1 MKITESVLTTFSNE
15 HLVFSLESKR
25 LIQMNSELPLLIG
38 DDIGK
43 DIKNYEDFKT
53 LIDSSLCDEYE
64 PVERSFTK
72 SGDQVFSYSIKR
84 NHQRI
89 HLNEVCWVNFQTATL
104 HVVFYVQNKMFF
116 ELSYSA
122 LVEIVHKTETP
133 TLLFNETFTEVL
145 AVNSAILPILNDQVS
160 NLVNGFSIQDF
171 FVDKTDFEKVLR
183 WKEAGEF
190 SMLTIESK
198 LLLGGEQG
206 AWFNLNLYRINPEDN
221 TTILVILQDI
231 NNQKSVELKLHRTNE
246 LLTRVVEVQGHFL
259 LKSPDENPYELLL
272 SNILNVID
280 AEIGFVG
287 KVTTG
292 ADGNKMLRIHAASDI
307 SDQSK
312 EAYDLYQKH
321 VKNDYLFRHLDNLFG
336 ACIVESKIILENDP
350 PSNPHTKGVKVPG
363 HPTVHNFLGVPI
375 LKGKEVIGLIGLG
388 NKEGGFSNE
397 DVLEL
402 SPFISTYSLIIEA
415 IKFEEEK
422 NQFEKESQVKA
433 KILSN
438 VADHSPD
445 LIVVMNSNKELEFIS
460 SSSSQFFD
468 NELDVK
474 EMESCI
480 KDLMDQTISPEYGIS
495 DGKYRST
502 LPLKYSKTEEYWVES
517 NVNLLNEEQEQ
528 KIIAVIRDVSI
539 QKDFENRL
547 IKSLEKERQFSE
559 FVYDF
564 INVISHEFK
573 TPLATILSSMEL
585 TKYYIDQMGV
595 MDATTKLKR
604 HCSKVEL
611 ELESL
616 YKLVNQSLD
625 YDRFITNNPSLK
637 KEKVVFETFIKNI
650 LISKGLVD
658 KVCFSSTLDEGFTMM
673 IDQFLI
679 ETSIVNLIGNA
690 LKYGAGKKAPIIH
703 LFLKGKKLGIKVK
716 DFGEGILEKE
726 LPYIFTPFYRGS
738 NASGKEG
745 TGFGLVA
752 VKNFIELHEGE
763 IEIQSKVGKG
773 TTATIYLKWDDS
785 K

>member
-25 LIQMNSELPLLIG
+25 LVQINSELPLLFG
-38 DDIGK
+38 VDIGK
-43 DIKNYEDFKT
+43 DIKNYEDFKS
-53 LIDSSLCDEYE
+53 LIDASLCDEKKLID
-64 PVERSFTK
+64 RSFIK
-72 SGDQVFSYSIKR
+72 SGDQVFSYSVLM

-89 HLNEVCWVNFQTATL
+89 HLKEICWVNFQTATF
-104 HVVFYVQNKMFF
+104 HVVFYVQNKKFF
-116 ELSYSA
+116 ELSYRA
-122 LVEIVHKTETP
+122 LIEIVHKTETP
-133 TLLFNETFTEVL
+133 TILFNETFTEVL
-145 AVNSAILPILNDQVS
+145 AVNSATLPILNDQVS
-160 NLVNGFSIQDF
+160 NLVGGFSIHDF
-171 FVDKTDFEKVLR
+171 FIEAADFERVLR

-198 LLLGGEQG
+198 LLLGGGQG
-206 AWFNLNLYRINPEDN
+206 TWFNLNLYRINPEG
-221 TTILVILQDI
+221 TTLILVILQNI
-231 NNQKSVELKLHRTNE
+231 NTQKSVELKLHRTNE

-259 LKSPDENPYELLL
+259 LKSTDSNPYELLL
-272 SNILNVID
+272 ANILNVID

-287 KVTTG
+287 KVTQG
-292 ADGNKMLRIHAASDI
+292 AGGNKMLRIHAASDI

-312 EAYDLYQKH
+312 EAFDLYQKH
-321 VKNDYLFRHLDNLFG
+321 VKNDFLFRHLDNLFG
-336 ACIVESKIILENDP
+336 ACIVESKIILENNP
-350 PSNPHTKGVKVPG
+350 SSNPHTKGVKVPG
-363 HPTVHNFLGVPI
+363 HPNVQNFLGVPI
-375 LKGKEVIGLIGLG
+375 LKGQEVIGLIGLG

-415 IKFEEEK
+415 IKFEKEK
-422 NQFEKESQVKA
+422 IQFEKESQVKA

-445 LIVVMNSNKELEFIS
+445 LIVVMNSNNELEFIS
-460 SSSSQFFD
+460 SSSNQFFD
-468 NELDVK
+468 NDLDSK
-474 EMESCI
+474 EIEICI
-480 KDLMDQTISPEYGIS
+480 KDLMDQTISPEYEIS
-495 DGKYRST
+495 NGKYRST
-502 LPLKYSKTEEYWVES
+502 LPLKYSKKEEYWVES
-517 NVNLLNEEQEQ
+517 NVNLLHEEQEK

-539 QKDFENRL
+539 QKDFETRL

-585 TKYYIDQMGV
+585 TKYYISRMGIT
-595 MDATTKLKR
+595 DETSKLTS
-604 HCSKVEL
+604 HCRKMEL
-611 ELESL
+611 ELENL
-616 YKLVNQSLD
+616 FNLVNQSLD
-625 YDRFITNNPSLK
+625 YDRFITNNPTLK

-650 LISKGLVD
+650 LVSKEYQD
-658 KVCFSSTLDEGFTMM
+658 KVWFSSTLDEGFTIM

-679 ETSIVNLIGNA
+679 ETSIVNLMSNA
-690 LKYGAGKKAPIIH
+690 LKYGSGKKAPIIH
-703 LFLKGKKLGIKVK
+703 LYTKGKKLGIRIK
-716 DFGEGILEKE
+716 DFGLGILENE

-773 TTATIYLKWDDS
+773 TTATIYLKLDGS